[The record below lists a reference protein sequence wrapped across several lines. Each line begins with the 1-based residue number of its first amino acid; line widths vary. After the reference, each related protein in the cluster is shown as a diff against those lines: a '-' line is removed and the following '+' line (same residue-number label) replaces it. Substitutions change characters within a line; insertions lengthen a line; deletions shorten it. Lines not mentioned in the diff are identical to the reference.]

1 MDCTVKNDNTGKVA
15 IIFPQNGRI
24 MDRLN
29 AMALLVK
36 VTELG
41 SMSAAARALNMPL
54 TTVSRHIGELES
66 ALGVRLLARTTRKLT
81 LTDAGGDYVV
91 PRGGSL
97 RRWKTPNAATGEY
110 QEPKGELVISAPTM
124 FGRQHVLPVI
134 SEFIARYPLIRVR
147 LLLSDRNADLVSD
160 HVDLAVRIGDL
171 ADSSMVVTRLG
182 TMRIVACAHPAL
194 LAKYGEPQRPR
205 DLAALPIIRIESPM
219 PYRGWRF
226 RAAER
231 EDQLINLP
239 PVLSVTTPE
248 SAADAA
254 RLGVGVARLLHYQA
268 LDGLRHGELRLLL
281 ENVEPDPAPVHLL
294 YTARDLAP
302 LKLRKFIDFAAPALR
317 QALLRIAGAA

>member
-1 MDCTVKNDNTGKVA
+1 
-15 IIFPQNGRI
+15 
-24 MDRLN
+24 MDRLS

-81 LTDAGGDYVV
+81 LTDAGVDYVAAA
-91 PRGGSL
+91 
-97 RRWKTPNAATGEY
+97 RRILEEVENAERQATGEY

-171 ADSSMVVTRLG
+171 ADSSMVATRLG

-248 SAADAA
+248 SAPMP
-254 RLGVGVARLLHYQA
+254 RGWGW
-268 LDGLRHGELRLLL
+268 GW
-281 ENVEPDPAPVHLL
+281 PAYCIIRRWMACATGSSVCCWKTSSRSRQPV
-294 YTARDLAP
+294 
-302 LKLRKFIDFAAPALR
+302 
-317 QALLRIAGAA
+317 